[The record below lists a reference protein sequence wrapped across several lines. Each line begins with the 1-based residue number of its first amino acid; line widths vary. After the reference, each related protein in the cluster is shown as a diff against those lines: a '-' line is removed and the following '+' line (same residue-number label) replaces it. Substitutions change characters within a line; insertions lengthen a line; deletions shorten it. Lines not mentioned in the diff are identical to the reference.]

1 MGVSVSKRVSEVK
14 QPRGGFLNPRL
25 LTVAEVSGD
34 HETVSL
40 EKENVHATIIGLVV
54 DYMTR
59 YMLTDDLIESFH
71 VSMMGASSAEN
82 FGIRNAFAIAND
94 LMGEINGLDDNSIYS
109 ACKLVSFDAWFRD
122 PMSASMAK
130 KYDEINADESTIENI
145 RCMIKRSMKFFEIYG
160 PIKKEAFTFE
170 PVKWKKSDYDKM
182 IKTNHG
188 SCGGYTATVSSGDG
202 DFLTE
207 DTMWD
212 FKVSK
217 SAPTS
222 KHTLQLLMYWVMGQ
236 HSGQDIYKKIT
247 KIGIFNPRLDKVY
260 TYDMR
265 NVSSEVIKTIEED
278 VICYE

>member
-1 MGVSVSKRVSEVK
+1 M
-14 QPRGGFLNPRL
+14 
-25 LTVAEVSGD
+25 
-34 HETVSL
+34 
-40 EKENVHATIIGLVV
+40 
-54 DYMTR
+54 
-59 YMLTDDLIESFH
+59 
-71 VSMMGASSAEN
+71 
-82 FGIRNAFAIAND
+82 
-94 LMGEINGLDDNSIYS
+94 
-109 ACKLVSFDAWFRD
+109 
-122 PMSASMAK
+122 
-130 KYDEINADESTIENI
+130 
-145 RCMIKRSMKFFEIYG
+145 
-160 PIKKEAFTFE
+160 
-170 PVKWKKSDYDKM
+170 KWKKSDYDKM

-247 KIGIFNPRLDKVY
+247 KTGIFNPRLDKVY